1 MEIAQSYMTLNPCY
15 KAGKKIT
22 VKGIVLHSVGC
33 PQPSAAVFVKRLN
46 SAEAKVCVHAF
57 IDADTG
63 KIYQTLPWDYKAWH
77 CGGSGN
83 STHIGVE
90 MCEPSCIKYTG
101 GAAIVCS
108 DEERAR
114 GTVRRTLNAAVELFA
129 DLCVKYGLD
138 PLGKNVIVS
147 HKEGHDRGM
156 ASGHGD
162 PDHLFRQLHMNYS
175 MDDFRKAVADKINGI
190 SGNSEEERQRSR
202 EAQTER
208 AQPERTPAERAQTER
223 IPAERAQTER
233 TSAERAQPKEAQT
246 EEKGTVRA
254 AGPDIRIR
262 NAVSLRSDAVYYSGR
277 EMPAWVRNDRWIIKS
292 VAGDRAVLG
301 KNVSG
306 THEINSPVH
315 TKYLI
320 REEADDGGEVSE
332 QTKRPEQ
339 RNISGEAE
347 NQEQRSVSDQMESPG
362 QMSVSDQG
370 VELVAKFE
378 GCRLEAYKCPAGV
391 WTIGY
396 GHTAGVKPG
405 DRLTSGEEAKRLLKE
420 DLKKYGNYV
429 NDCVKKGLITFP
441 LNQNQF
447 DALTSFCYNCGNGSL
462 QKLVTGRDAGTVAE
476 KLPSYNKGGG
486 KVLPGLTRRREEER
500 RIFLS

>member
-1 MEIAQSYMTLNPCY
+1 MRLRAGPFNKISYYDDRFKIIIEQEEETMEIAQSYMTLNPCY

-33 PQPSAAVFVKRLN
+33 PQPSAEVFVKRLN

-90 MCEPSCIKYTG
+90 MCEPSCMKYTG
-101 GAAIVCS
+101 GATIVCS
-108 DEERAR
+108 QEERAR
-114 GTVRRTLNAAVELFA
+114 ETVRRTLNAAVELFA

-138 PLGKNVIVS
+138 PLGKNVIIS

-175 MDDFRKAVADKINGI
+175 MDDFRKAVADKINGTVTDAAKDSRG
-190 SGNSEEERQRSR
+190 SGE
-202 EAQTER
+202 
-208 AQPERTPAERAQTER
+208 AQPEKTGA
-223 IPAERAQTER
+223 
-233 TSAERAQPKEAQT
+233 AQP
-246 EEKGTVRA
+246 EKAGTVQPEKTGTVRESE
-254 AGPDIRIR
+254 PDIRIR

-277 EMPAWVRNDRWIIKS
+277 EMPAWVRNDKWIIKS

-320 REEADDGGEVSE
+320 REEAGDSGEVSG
-332 QTKRPEQ
+332 QAKHPEQ
-339 RNISGEAE
+339 RGVSG
-347 NQEQRSVSDQMESPG
+347 QTESPG

-420 DLKKYGNYV
+420 DLKKYGDYV